1 MFGDVELISSF
12 KLKSNF
18 LMMLLF
24 SLAVSLVCSNLNGLS
39 LNSLYCFDSS
49 DFFVSTC
56 FICPEMYAVP
66 ACEIIVNE

>member
-1 MFGDVELISSF
+1 MFGDVELIVSF
-12 KLKSNF
+12 KLKSNL

-24 SLAVSLVCSNLNGLS
+24 SLAASLVCLNLNGLS